1 MNQNEMSIVELITHA
16 GDAKSKYMEAMRKI
30 RKKSFDEAKEL
41 VREADE
47 IILKAHV
54 IQTNLIQGELQGNE
68 TQQSLLM
75 IHAQDHLMTTLM
87 LKDITKELIEIFR
100 EDYHG

>member
-1 MNQNEMSIVELITHA
+1 MNQNEMNIVELITYA
-16 GDAKSKYMEAMRKI
+16 GNAKSKYMEALRSL
-30 RKKSFDEAKEL
+30 RKKNFDEAKSF
-41 VREADE
+41 VMEADD
-47 IILKAHV
+47 IVLKAHV
-54 IQTNLIQGELQGNE
+54 VQTNFIQGELQGKE
-68 TQQSLLM
+68 SQHSLLM